1 MCVYIYNLVQFL
13 AHIRWSKNA
22 SSFPLLCDRGVNNM
36 WGHRVR
42 SSSCKNFLRALLRMR
57 RWKVE
62 GRDLGGAEGRES
74 SGQRTEQAECCL
86 GPLQPPF
93 LPTRLALSFQASAQ
107 MSDILRRAALT
118 SSLES
123 PLSTSPPVSFL
134 SEHLPN
140 HNVEEEMATHSSVLA
155 WRIPG
160 AGEPGGL
167 PSLGSH
173 KSWTRL
179 KRPSSSSNHSV
190 SSLRSGL
197 YLSFHGSVTSP

>member
-1 MCVYIYNLVQFL
+1 MTLEAQKEGNVPGRGQ
-13 AHIRWSKNA
+13 SKR
-22 SSFPLLCDRGVNNM
+22 RG
-36 WGHRVR
+36 
-42 SSSCKNFLRALLRMR
+42 
-57 RWKVE
+57 
-62 GRDLGGAEGRES
+62 GG
-74 SGQRTEQAECCL
+74 GQVKQECCL

-140 HNVEEEMATHSSVLA
+140 YNVEEEMATHSSVLA

-160 AGEPGGL
+160 TGEPGGL
-167 PSLGSH
+167 PSMGSH

-179 KRPSSSSNHSV
+179 KRPSSSSSYSV